1 MAEELSL
8 RKEEE
13 EASELFNISLQKNFN
28 DVFTCFALQRQK
40 VFPSFVLY
48 ESKAGA
54 AQKAT

>member
-28 DVFTCFALQRQK
+28 DVFHLLRLAASES
-40 VFPSFVLY
+40 FPFFCSL
-48 ESKAGA
+48 
-54 AQKAT
+54 